1 MRSNDPGLPL
11 WLTDPQLWCK
21 ALSGKLFSIQ
31 GRCGT
36 LMEPLRLWTLKQ
48 IARRMISPEAASASW
63 GLSWGSFQTLNVW
76 HCDRKARL
84 AYEVLRLRSEGCKHA
99 LETSLRIHFRVLNQT
114 FRCLGSEHQGWK
126 RSSLL
131 GPQDSLY
138 RLAHLCLVFPKTEIE
153 LFWLSFLGWWT
164 GRGGLVQ
171 NFHRET
177 SRNPFNMAS
186 LMF

>member
-1 MRSNDPGLPL
+1 MRDTHG
-11 WLTDPQLWCK
+11 
-21 ALSGKLFSIQ
+21 ALEIMNFKTNRPADDKSRGSI
-31 GRCGT
+31 CF
-36 LMEPLRLWTLKQ
+36 LR
-48 IARRMISPEAASASW
+48 PC
-63 GLSWGSFQTLNVW
+63 WGSFQTLNVW

-84 AYEVLRLRSEGCKHA
+84 AYEVLCLRSEGCKHA
-99 LETSLRIHFRVLNQT
+99 LGTSLRIHFRVLNQT

-153 LFWLSFLGWWT
+153 LFWLSFLGSWK